1 MVTNPEMQRAV
12 RVAGGSVG
20 VGLGGY
26 YADDLMAVRGGAEPD
41 GLLYAGDAV
50 TPGHA
55 AIRNPGAVLLVML
68 VDEDGQ
74 VGIGDST
81 TIQYAG
87 VVGRDPV
94 LDPIVHEPQV
104 QLAIEELVAAGPLG
118 FVDGCALIESL
129 GVGGRPLTSFVRY
142 GMSQALL
149 SLHAGRGPQAQVIR
163 DAYSLGDL
171 TRVPLYAQS
180 GEERRRNVDKMILKR
195 ADEIPHGLINSPRL
209 FGHAGDEFLR
219 YASWVRDR
227 VAEIGSAGYSPTLH
241 FDVYGL
247 PGLEFQ
253 LDLDRI
259 AAFCERLAA
268 ACAPHPVRLE
278 APIDAGEGVATARAM
293 ASLRSLLRRT
303 GIGVEL
309 VADDWCNDL
318 RDVELFV
325 EYEAADM
332 IQVKTPD
339 LGAVTRTIEA
349 ALLIQQAGGLVYIG
363 GSCNE
368 TDLSARTSVHVAA
381 AVGADVM
388 LAKPGM
394 GVDEAVMICRNEMER
409 LLLHTKLIESR

>member
-1 MVTNPEMQRAV
+1 MRVT
-12 RVAGGSVG
+12 GGSIG

-26 YADDLMAVRGGAEPD
+26 YADDLMALRGGAEPD

-55 AIRNPGAVLLVML
+55 AIRNPGAVMLVML
-68 VDEDGQ
+68 VDDDGQ

-87 VVGRDPV
+87 VAGRDPV
-94 LDPIVHEPQV
+94 LDPVAHEPQV
-104 QLAIEELVAAGPLG
+104 RLAIDELVAAGPLG

-129 GVGGRPLTSFVRY
+129 RVGGRPLASFVRY
-142 GMSQALL
+142 GISQALL
-149 SLHAGRGPQAQVIR
+149 SLHAGRGVKAEVIR
-163 DAYSLGDL
+163 DAYSLGKPS
-171 TRVPLYAQS
+171 RVPLYAQS
-180 GEERRRNVDKMILKR
+180 GEERYRNVDKMILKQV
-195 ADEIPHGLINSPRL
+195 DEMPHGLINSPRL
-209 FGHAGDEFLR
+209 FGRDGEELLG

-227 VAEIGSAGYSPTLH
+227 VAEIGAADYSPTLH

-247 PGLEFQ
+247 SGLEFR
-253 LDLDRI
+253 LDVDRT

-268 ACAPHPVRLE
+268 ACAPHSVRLE
-278 APIDAGEGVATARAM
+278 APVEAGERLATARAM
-293 ASLRSLLRRT
+293 AALRDTLRRH

-318 RDVELFV
+318 GDVELFL

-339 LGAVTRTIEA
+339 LGAVTRTVEA
-349 ALLIQQAGGLVYIG
+349 ALLIRRAGALVYIG

-381 AVGADVM
+381 AVEADVM

-394 GVDEAVMICRNEMER
+394 GVDEGVMICRNEMER
-409 LLLHTKLIESR
+409 LLLHTELIESR